1 MDFNLRKDQEYIEL
15 YKLLKTTNLVGTG
28 GEAKILISEGAVLV
42 NGEEEYRKRYKV
54 RSGDFIEFDGKE
66 INVLRDMDGEEE

>member
-15 YKLLKTTNLVGTG
+15 YKLLKTTHLVGTG

-66 INVLRDMDGEEE
+66 INVSREMEGEEE